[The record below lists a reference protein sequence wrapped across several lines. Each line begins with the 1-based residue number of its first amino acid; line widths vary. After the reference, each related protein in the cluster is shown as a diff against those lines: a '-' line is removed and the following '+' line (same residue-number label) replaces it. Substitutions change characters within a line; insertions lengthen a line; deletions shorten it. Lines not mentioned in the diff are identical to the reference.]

1 MNKKEIINYLIFGVL
16 TTLINIVVFYVLNN
30 LFSINYQIANVI
42 SWFVSVLF
50 AYITNKKY
58 VFEHTELNEFKLIT
72 KFYGS
77 RVSTLVLDMILMWLL
92 VSILGLNSMI
102 SKLFVQFI
110 VVISNYIL
118 SKFLIFVNK
127 K

>member
-16 TTLINIVVFYVLNN
+16 TTLINIVVFYVFNN

-77 RVSTLVLDMILMWLL
+77 RLSTLALDMILMWLL

-102 SKLFVQFI
+102 SKLFVQVI

>member
-77 RVSTLVLDMILMWLL
+77 RLSTLALDMILMWLL

-102 SKLFVQFI
+102 SKLFVQVI